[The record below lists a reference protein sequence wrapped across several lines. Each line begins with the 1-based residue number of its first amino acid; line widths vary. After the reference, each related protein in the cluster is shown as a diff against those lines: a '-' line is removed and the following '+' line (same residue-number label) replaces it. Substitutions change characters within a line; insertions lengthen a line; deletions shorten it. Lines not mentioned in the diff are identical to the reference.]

1 MSISADKNFFR
12 FLPFLNGVSRDEF
25 RAMLL
30 ENETVTPEI
39 LEQELYIYDYIDCN
53 YSDVFKQMKEEDLL
67 FDFILYECDILKRSN
82 IVLGETEITTRVLE
96 RIKNIERDESNRVK
110 NEALRKKKEK
120 MKRKLKI
127 KNRRKTK

>member
-1 MSISADKNFFR
+1 MSISVDKNFFR

-39 LEQELYIYDYIDCN
+39 LEQELDIYDYIDST
-53 YSDVFKQMKEEDLL
+53 YSDVFKRMNEEGSL

-82 IVLGETEITTRVLE
+82 IVLGETIITTRMLE

-110 NEALRKKKEK
+110 NEALRKKKKK
-120 MKRKLKI
+120 MKRKLKL
-127 KNRRKTK
+127 KNRRK

>member
-30 ENETVTPEI
+30 ENETVMPEI

>member
-53 YSDVFKQMKEEDLL
+53 YSDVFKQMKEEGLL

-127 KNRRKTK
+127 KNRRKTT

>member
-1 MSISADKNFFR
+1 M
-12 FLPFLNGVSRDEF
+12 NGVSRDEF

-39 LEQELYIYDYIDCN
+39 LEQELDIYDYIDST
-53 YSDVFKQMKEEDLL
+53 YSDVFKRMNEEGSL

-82 IVLGETEITTRVLE
+82 IVLGETIITTRMLE

-110 NEALRKKKEK
+110 NEALRKKKKK
-120 MKRKLKI
+120 MKRKLKL
-127 KNRRKTK
+127 KNRRK

>member
-120 MKRKLKI
+120 MKRKLKL
-127 KNRRKTK
+127 KNRRK

>member
-1 MSISADKNFFR
+1 MSISVDKNFFR

-39 LEQELYIYDYIDCN
+39 LEQELDIYDYIDSN
-53 YSDVFKQMKEEDLL
+53 YSDVFKQMSEEGSL

-82 IVLGETEITTRVLE
+82 IVLGETIITTRMLE

-110 NEALRKKKEK
+110 NEALRKK
-120 MKRKLKI
+120 RKK
-127 KNRRKTK
+127 